1 MKFGKSG
8 GGTDFVEA
16 LTHFVPGK
24 FSLPRKILECVS
36 QIKRNVAR
44 RIIKDLSRSDHE
56 TVIDVA
62 HFRPLFSAAVETNTT
77 VLKRNIARVPG
88 VDTCITCHESGF
100 AGFLEYCGHGL

>member
-44 RIIKDLSRSDHE
+44 RIIKDLSRADHE

-62 HFRPLFSAAVETNTT
+62 HFRQLLSLAVETDMTL
-77 VLKRNIARVPG
+77 LKPDIARVPG
-88 VDTCITCHESGF
+88 IGVRKNSHERW
-100 AGFLEYCGHGL
+100 L